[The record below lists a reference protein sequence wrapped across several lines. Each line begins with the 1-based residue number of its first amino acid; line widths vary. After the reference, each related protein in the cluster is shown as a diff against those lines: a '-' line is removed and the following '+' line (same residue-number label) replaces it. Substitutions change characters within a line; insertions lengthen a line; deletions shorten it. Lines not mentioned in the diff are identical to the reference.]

1 MTRTRSSLAA
11 VLSAGDEV
19 RSLLGAYC
27 RLLDAGDYDGVGALM
42 ASAVLLAPS
51 GAPLA
56 RGETEVAALYRS
68 IVVLGPDGTPGTQ
81 HLVSGTELSV
91 PDPTR
96 TDRLAARSS
105 YVVLQAVPDLPLQ
118 PVVTGSYDDEF
129 ALVDGAWSFASR
141 RFSVGRTGDL
151 SHHLVPGVLA

>member
-1 MTRTRSSLAA
+1 M
-11 VLSAGDEV
+11 LSAGDEV

-27 RLLDAGDYDGVGALM
+27 RLLDAGDFDGVGDLM
-42 ASAVLLAPS
+42 ASAVLLSPS
-51 GAPLA
+51 GSPLA
-56 RGETEVAALYRS
+56 SGADEVAALYRS

-91 PDPTR
+91 LGPAR
-96 TDRLAARSS
+96 VAARSS

-141 RFSVGRTGDL
+141 RFTVGRTGDL
-151 SHHLVPGVLA
+151 SHHLVPGVLT